1 MDEIGWLERIEL
13 FRWALLSA
21 LFAGLVCPWIG
32 AFLLVRRTSF
42 QGIAL
47 PQISLAGV
55 ALGFGLLP
63 WCMSTLGWPSGSPE
77 AILTD
82 PHTAMNYSLIWAS
95 LFSLAGLGLLLY
107 FGRRGEGETAR
118 IAAAFALA
126 NAAIYIFA
134 RYAPFGRNEIEE
146 LLHGEIQFLGLHEF
160 EMVAVTCAAVAVL
173 LGLFHKDLLL
183 VSYDRDSARIL
194 KKSVMGFEALLLL
207 LVALIVSVGTMTL
220 GPTLLFGL
228 LVLPPLSA
236 RRFARSMRQ
245 FQLLSAAGGLFSV
258 VAGVGLSF
266 ELDLPLGAAIV
277 AAGGLLLLPGFVLRT
292 PRA

>member
-1 MDEIGWLERIEL
+1 M
-13 FRWALLSA
+13 
-21 LFAGLVCPWIG
+21 
-32 AFLLVRRTSF
+32 
-42 QGIAL
+42 
-47 PQISLAGV
+47 
-55 ALGFGLLP
+55 
-63 WCMSTLGWPSGSPE
+63 
-77 AILTD
+77 LTD
-82 PHTAMNYSLIWAS
+82 PHMAMNYSLVWGG
-95 LFSLAGLGLLLY
+95 LFSLAGLGLLLF

-160 EMVAVTCAAVAVL
+160 EMVAVTCACVAVL

-183 VSYDRDSARIL
+183 VSYDSDSARIL
-194 KKSVMGFEALLLL
+194 KKSVLGFEALLLV
-207 LVALIVSVGTMTL
+207 LVALLVSVGTMTL

-258 VAGVGLSF
+258 VAGVVLSF

-277 AAGGLLLLPGFVLRT
+277 ASGGLLLLPGFVLRT

>member
-1 MDEIGWLERIEL
+1 MDEISWLERISL

-21 LFAGLVCPWIG
+21 VCAGLVCPWIG
-32 AFLLVRRTSF
+32 SFLLVRRTSF

-63 WCMSTLGWPSGSPE
+63 WCASTLGWPAGDP
-77 AILTD
+77 AVVLTD
-82 PHTAMNYSLIWAS
+82 PHSAMNYSLAWGG
-95 LFSLAGLGLLLY
+95 LFSVAGLALLLY
-107 FGRRGEGETAR
+107 SGRRGEGETAR

-126 NAAIYIFA
+126 NASIYIFA

-160 EMVAVTCAAVAVL
+160 EMVAITCAAVAVL

-194 KKSVMGFEALLLL
+194 GKSVTGFEALLLF
-207 LVALIVSVGTMTL
+207 LVALLVSVGTMTL

-228 LVLPPLSA
+228 LVLPPLFA
-236 RRFARSMRQ
+236 RRFAGSMRQ
-245 FQLLSAAGGLFSV
+245 FQLLSALGGLFSV
-258 VAGVGLSF
+258 LVGIAISF
-266 ELDLPLGAAIV
+266 EFDLPLGAAIV
-277 AAGGLLLLPGFVLRT
+277 AAGGLLLLPSFVWRT
-292 PRA
+292 QRA